1 MTGFGAHGAM
11 RGVLGED
18 LTPEGMLRLGSALAG
33 EGLVGLGCSN
43 TPAARMLG
51 RAAAVG
57 VAAAGGTA
65 VTHAMDCPVQGA
77 WAAARREWP
86 ISLFIEEGEQA
97 CFLHLFDRQGL
108 HLERERERELEAR
121 LERAEV
127 GRVGSR
133 EVGEL
138 RRTALSPRQWAE
150 DTVTGLSLGR
160 PALRRVAAAVEGD
173 SPEDQAVREVLLALG
188 CHLEEAWRPG
198 IPAFRADRGGYRL
211 TLRDERGALM
221 EPGQVLSLLALIEME
236 NGGGKVAV
244 PSGASAGV
252 DVVAAG
258 YNGTVLRLDRDGQSA
273 RDLYAALPWLWSAP
287 AAAGRICARMG
298 VSGQRLESLAAKT
311 PRFHTWRREVPLDG
325 DRSRILELLAGEAGN
340 AQRGEGLRLRAGSG
354 WVYLSPARRHTLR
367 VVAEDADMETAAELC
382 DFFAGR
388 AAALDRKLLGEN
400 AHSED
405 KNRPFSS

>member
-33 EGLVGLGCSN
+33 EGTVGLGCSN
-43 TPAARMLG
+43 TPGARMLG

-65 VTHAMDCPVQGA
+65 VTHAMECPVQGA
-77 WAAARREWP
+77 WAAAQRGWP
-86 ISLFIEEGEQA
+86 ISLFVEEGEEA
-97 CFLHLFDRQGL
+97 VFLHLFDRQGL
-108 HLERERERELEAR
+108 HLERERERELETR
-121 LERAEV
+121 LADAAV
-127 GRVGSR
+127 GRAGSR

-138 RRTALSPRQWAE
+138 RRAALTARQWAE
-150 DTVTGLSLGR
+150 DTVARLSLGR

-173 SPEDQAVREVLLALG
+173 SPEDQAVREVLLAMG
-188 CHLEEAWRPG
+188 CHLEDAWRPG

-211 TLRDERGALM
+211 TVRDERGGLL
-221 EPGQVLSLLALIEME
+221 EPGQVLSLVALIEME
-236 NGGGKVAV
+236 NGGAKVAV
-244 PSGASAGV
+244 PPDASAGV

-258 YNGTVLRLDRDGQSA
+258 YNGTVLRLDRDGQRA

-311 PRFHTWRREVPLDG
+311 PRFHTWRREVPLEG
-325 DRSRILELLAGEAGN
+325 DRSRLLEVLAGEQGGL
-340 AQRGEGLRLRAGSG
+340 QRGEGLRLRAGSG
-354 WVYLSPARRHTLR
+354 WVCLSPARHHILR

-388 AAALDRKLLGEN
+388 AADLDRKLLE
-400 AHSED
+400 ED
-405 KNRPFSS
+405 KNQQFSS